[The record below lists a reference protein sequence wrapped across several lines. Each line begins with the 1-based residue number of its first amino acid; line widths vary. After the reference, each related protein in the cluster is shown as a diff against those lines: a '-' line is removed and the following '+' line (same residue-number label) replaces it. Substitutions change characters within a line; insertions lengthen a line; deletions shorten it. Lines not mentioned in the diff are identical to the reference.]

1 MAHFGMIGLGT
12 MGRNMV
18 LNLADHG
25 FEVCGYDPNEN
36 QRQRLEE
43 EAAGKPVTSA
53 GSLQDLVNNLQSP
66 KIIMMLVPA
75 GKIVDAVIDGLLPL
89 LQKDEIIIDG
99 GNSHFIDTERR
110 FQSLKTSGIHFIGMG
125 VSGGEEGAR
134 NGPSMMPGGDKESYE
149 QVKNILE
156 SIAAKEEGEQ

>member
-43 EAAGKPVTSA
+43 EAAGK
-53 GSLQDLVNNLQSP
+53 
-66 KIIMMLVPA
+66 
-75 GKIVDAVIDGLLPL
+75 GL
-89 LQKDEIIIDG
+89 G
-99 GNSHFIDTERR
+99 RHRR
-110 FQSLKTSGIHFIGMG
+110 
-125 VSGGEEGAR
+125 
-134 NGPSMMPGGDKESYE
+134 P
-149 QVKNILE
+149 
-156 SIAAKEEGEQ
+156 AAKTLKGVALETGNEDHV